1 MSFTIEKVR
10 PEDAAALLDY
20 LRAVGGESGNLTFGA
35 EGLPVTVEEET
46 AFLEKNAASPRSI
59 MLLAK
64 EDGEIIGDGHIE
76 AFSRR
81 LSHRAGLGIT
91 VRKKAWGRG
100 VGTAIM
106 ERLIAHAREQGLEII
121 ELQVRSDNLRAI
133 RLYEKF
139 GFVKIGR
146 YPGFM
151 KVDGVNADCDLMNL
165 YLKDPDRAGGSR
177 TDLHDRI
184 VEELDRTKSLAA
196 LIWLVE
202 RGRELEFSVE
212 GKGYFLSRSKA
223 EQYVSLWDSKTEQ
236 SFDTV
241 EQLLENAAIG
251 GRPFLDAWKDA
262 KIETIF

>member
-1 MSFTIEKVR
+1 MSFTIEKAK

-20 LRAVGGESGNLTFGA
+20 LRAVGGESDNLTFGA
-35 EGLPVTVEEET
+35 EGIPATVEEET

-100 VGTAIM
+100 VGTALM
-106 ERLIAHAREQGLEII
+106 ERLIAHAREQELEII

-139 GFVKIGR
+139 GFQKIGH
-146 YPGFM
+146 YPKFLKIGD
-151 KVDGVNADCDLMNL
+151 VYASCELMNL
-165 YLKDPDRAGGSR
+165 YL
-177 TDLHDRI
+177 
-184 VEELDRTKSLAA
+184 
-196 LIWLVE
+196 
-202 RGRELEFSVE
+202 
-212 GKGYFLSRSKA
+212 
-223 EQYVSLWDSKTEQ
+223 
-236 SFDTV
+236 
-241 EQLLENAAIG
+241 
-251 GRPFLDAWKDA
+251 
-262 KIETIF
+262 

>member
-1 MSFTIEKVR
+1 MSFAIQRAE
-10 PEDAAALLDY
+10 PEDAAALIDY
-20 LRAVGGESGNLTFGA
+20 LRAVGGESDNLTFGA
-35 EGLPVTVEEET
+35 EGLPVTVEEE
-46 AFLEKNAASPRSI
+46 AGFLRTYRQNPRNL

-64 EDGEIIGDGHIE
+64 EEGRIIGDGHIE

-91 VRKKAWGRG
+91 VRKAAWGRG

-106 ERLIAHAREQGLEII
+106 ERLIAHAREQDIEII
-121 ELQVRSDNLRAI
+121 ELQVRSDNARAI

-139 GFVKIGR
+139 GFEKIGR
-146 YPGFM
+146 YPGFL
-151 KVDGVNADCDLMNL
+151 KVDGVYAGCDLMNL
-165 YLKDPDRAGGSR
+165 YLRRDREKKAGLG
-177 TDLHDRI
+177 LHDRI
-184 VEELDRTKSLAA
+184 AEELDQTKSLAA
-196 LIWLVE
+196 LIWLVD